1 MFEFIAFLACLE
13 FAVLN
18 SAYHNNILKPKQVLR
33 LESIYLR
40 KYVICILPTG
50 YGKSL
55 IFHLTPLL
63 MFARDHMIF
72 VHGNQLGYLLRSFVH
87 YYGCFFLEFSDT
99 RSNISTEFK
108 WPSRVCHFYIPTEIF
123 YGEITDDAVNLDGT
137 PYDYDPRLCEKDR
150 LLSVN
155 FA

>member
-1 MFEFIAFLACLE
+1 MLKFIAFLACLE

-18 SAYHNNILKPKQVLR
+18 SVHHNNILKPKEVLC

-63 MFARDHMIF
+63 MFARDHMKQVDF
-72 VHGNQLGYLLRSFVH
+72 VSPWKSVG
-87 YYGCFFLEFSDT
+87 
-99 RSNISTEFK
+99 ISTQDISSIVIIVS
-108 WPSRVCHFYIPTEIF
+108 PLNSPIQDQI
-123 YGEITDDAVNLDGT
+123 
-137 PYDYDPRLCEKDR
+137 
-150 LLSVN
+150 S
-155 FA
+155 